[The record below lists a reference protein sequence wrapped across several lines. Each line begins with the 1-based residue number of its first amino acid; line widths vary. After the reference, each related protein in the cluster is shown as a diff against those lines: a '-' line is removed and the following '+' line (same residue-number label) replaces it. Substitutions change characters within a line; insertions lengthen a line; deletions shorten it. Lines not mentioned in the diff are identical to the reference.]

1 MIHGFGHGAGFGFGL
16 GFLNLIG
23 MVLFFLLVFWVIKA
37 LVRGSWRNGPGPR
50 GDGEGSGRPGW
61 WGGPWHRYDG
71 GQDEALQIA
80 RARFARGDI
89 TLEEFEAVKRAL
101 ET

>member
-23 MVLFFLLVFWVIKA
+23 MVLFFLLVLWVIKA

-71 GQDEALQIA
+71 
-80 RARFARGDI
+80 
-89 TLEEFEAVKRAL
+89 
-101 ET
+101 